1 MEDALITS
9 VMRELNSNM
18 AASKPLLSELMDG
31 DVRGFKT
38 RDGSFVEIPREELEI
53 LWDVCDDSQRLRL
66 RLPIYVTTD
75 IEGDM
80 SSWKVEGLAEADV
93 VAKILGKK
101 VYREGYLRLYHP
113 DLKALKERIGDALM
127 VVFTP

>member
-9 VMRELNSNM
+9 VMRELNSNT
-18 AASKPLLSELMDG
+18 AVSKPLLSELMDG
-31 DVRGFKT
+31 DVGGYRT
-38 RDGSFVEIPREELEI
+38 RDGSFVEIPRDQLEV
-53 LWDVCDDSQRLRL
+53 LWDACDPSQRLRL

-75 IEGDM
+75 IDGDAP
-80 SSWKVEGLAEADV
+80 SWKVEGVAEADV

-101 VYREGYLRLYHP
+101 VYRDGYLRLYHSDLR
-113 DLKALKERIGDALM
+113 DLKGRIGDALM